1 MVDGATVTRELT
13 VVVEATDVVAT
24 AVATG
29 AAVVAVVAVVTGGEV
44 VGAAVAGAAV
54 VGAAVVGA
62 AVGGAA
68 ADRVTAMAYVMVG
81 LPDTEL
87 TAKEIFSVAPSATV
101 RTSVSDDI
109 AIVPDPLVR
118 LIAAPDALAIAVK
131 VSDTEALGIVS
142 E

>member
-1 MVDGATVTRELT
+1 MVNGAIVTRELT
-13 VVVEATDVVAT
+13 VVAEATDVDAA

-29 AAVVAVVAVVTGGEV
+29 AAVVAVVTGGEV
-44 VGAAVAGAAV
+44 VGAAV

-131 VSDTEALGIVS
+131 VTDTEALGIVS

>member
-1 MVDGATVTRELT
+1 MA
-13 VVVEATDVVAT
+13 
-24 AVATG
+24 
-29 AAVVAVVAVVTGGEV
+29 GGEV
-44 VGAAVAGAAV
+44 VGAAV

-62 AVGGAA
+62 AVGGVA
-68 ADRVTAMAYVMVG
+68 ADRVTATAYVVVE

-109 AIVPDPLVR
+109 AIVPVALVR
-118 LIAAPDALAIAVK
+118 LMAAPDALAIAVK
-131 VSDTEALGIVS
+131 VTDADALGIES

>member
-13 VVVEATDVVAT
+13 VVAEATDVDAA

-44 VGAAVAGAAV
+44 VGAAVVGAAV

-62 AVGGAA
+62 A
-68 ADRVTAMAYVMVG
+68 ADRVTATAYVVVE

-109 AIVPDPLVR
+109 AIVPDALVR
-118 LIAAPDALAIAVK
+118 LIAAPDAPAIAVK
-131 VSDTEALGIVS
+131 VTDAEALGIVS

>member
-1 MVDGATVTRELT
+1 MVNGAIATRELT
-13 VVVEATDVVAT
+13 VVAEATDVDAA

-29 AAVVAVVAVVTGGEV
+29 AAVVAVVAGGEV

-62 AVGGAA
+62 AVGGVA
-68 ADRVTAMAYVMVG
+68 ADRVTATAYVVVE

-101 RTSVSDDI
+101 RTSVSNDI
-109 AIVPDPLVR
+109 AIVPVALVR
-118 LIAAPDALAIAVK
+118 LMAAPDALAIVERGCESSY
-131 VSDTEALGIVS
+131 VSRKRI
-142 E
+142 

>member
-1 MVDGATVTRELT
+1 MVDGAIVTRELT
-13 VVVEATDVVAT
+13 VVAEATDVDAA

-29 AAVVAVVAVVTGGEV
+29 AAVVAVVTGGEV
-44 VGAAVAGAAV
+44 VGAAVVGAAV

-62 AVGGAA
+62 AVVGAA
-68 ADRVTAMAYVMVG
+68 ADRVTATAYVVVE

-109 AIVPDPLVR
+109 AIVPDALVR
-118 LIAAPDALAIAVK
+118 LIAAPDAPAIAVK
-131 VSDTEALGIVS
+131 VTDAEALGIVS

>member
-1 MVDGATVTRELT
+1 MVDGASVTRELT
-13 VVVEATDVVAT
+13 VVAEATDVDAA

-44 VGAAVAGAAV
+44 VGAAV
-54 VGAAVVGA
+54 VGATVVGA
-62 AVGGAA
+62 AVGGVA
-68 ADRVTAMAYVMVG
+68 ADRVTATAYVVVE
-81 LPDTEL
+81 LPETEL

-109 AIVPDPLVR
+109 AIVPDALVR
-118 LIAAPDALAIAVK
+118 LIAAPDAPAIAVK
-131 VSDTEALGIVS
+131 VTDAEVLGIVS

>member
-1 MVDGATVTRELT
+1 MVDGETVTRELT
-13 VVVEATDVVAT
+13 VVAEATDVDAA

-29 AAVVAVVAVVTGGEV
+29 AAVVAVVTGGEV
-44 VGAAVAGAAV
+44 VGAAV

-131 VSDTEALGIVS
+131 VTDTEALGIVS

>member
-1 MVDGATVTRELT
+1 MVDGATLTRELT
-13 VVVEATDVVAT
+13 VVAEATDVDAA

-29 AAVVAVVAVVTGGEV
+29 AAVVAVVAGGEV

-62 AVGGAA
+62 AVGGVA
-68 ADRVTAMAYVMVG
+68 ADRVTATAYVVVE

-109 AIVPDPLVR
+109 AIVPVALVR
-118 LIAAPDALAIAVK
+118 LMAAPDALAIGVK
-131 VSDTEALGIVS
+131 VTDAEALGIVS

>member
-1 MVDGATVTRELT
+1 VVDGASVTRELT
-13 VVVEATDVVAT
+13 VVAEATDVDAA

-44 VGAAVAGAAV
+44 VGAAVVGAAV

-62 AVGGAA
+62 A
-68 ADRVTAMAYVMVG
+68 ADRVTATAYVVVE

-109 AIVPDPLVR
+109 AIVPDALVR
-118 LIAAPDALAIAVK
+118 LIAAPDAPAIAVK
-131 VSDTEALGIVS
+131 VTDAEALGIVS

>member
-1 MVDGATVTRELT
+1 MVDGASVTRELT
-13 VVVEATDVVAT
+13 VVAEATDVDAA

-44 VGAAVAGAAV
+44 VGAAV
-54 VGAAVVGA
+54 VGATVVGA
-62 AVGGAA
+62 AVGGVA
-68 ADRVTAMAYVMVG
+68 ADRVTATAYVVVE
-81 LPDTEL
+81 LPETEL

-109 AIVPDPLVR
+109 AIVPDALVR
-118 LIAAPDALAIAVK
+118 LIAAPDAPAIAVK
-131 VSDTEALGIVS
+131 VTDAEVLGTVS

>member
-13 VVVEATDVVAT
+13 VVAEATDVDAA

-44 VGAAVAGAAV
+44 VGAAVVGAAV

-62 AVGGAA
+62 A
-68 ADRVTAMAYVMVG
+68 ADRVTATAYVVVE

-109 AIVPDPLVR
+109 AIVPDALVR

-131 VSDTEALGIVS
+131 VTDAEALGIVS

>member
-13 VVVEATDVVAT
+13 VVAEATDVDVA

-44 VGAAVAGAAV
+44 VGAAVVGAAV

-62 AVGGAA
+62 A
-68 ADRVTAMAYVMVG
+68 ADRVTATAYVVVE

-109 AIVPDPLVR
+109 AIVPVALVR

-131 VSDTEALGIVS
+131 VTDAEALGIVS

>member
-1 MVDGATVTRELT
+1 VVDGASVTRELT
-13 VVVEATDVVAT
+13 VVAEATDVDAA

-44 VGAAVAGAAV
+44 VGAAV
-54 VGAAVVGA
+54 VGATVVGA
-62 AVGGAA
+62 AVGGVA
-68 ADRVTAMAYVMVG
+68 ADRVTATAYVVVE
-81 LPDTEL
+81 LPETEL

-109 AIVPDPLVR
+109 AIVPDALVR
-118 LIAAPDALAIAVK
+118 LIAAPDAPAIAVK
-131 VSDTEALGIVS
+131 VTDAEVLGIVS